1 MITSLRTFTHSMA
14 ASRID
19 EVGRYDTD
27 EDEKSVTTI
36 VDDPGEN
43 DTSDEGEPTTPPVD
57 DFIEDG

>member
-1 MITSLRTFTHSMA
+1 MA